1 MAVSFKLTRQKMN
14 NQTNKPL
21 EFDPILPIE
30 IINFLL
36 IYKTNASDENNKTA
50 LSETRIEL
58 DEHELAMAA

>member
-1 MAVSFKLTRQKMN
+1 MN